1 MQKVKKYKQTITK
14 NNPKKN
20 NEKSKNKN
28 ETDITMANP
37 WKTNDI
43 ILSHS
48 YLLFSWN
55 LNAFSRQ

>member
-1 MQKVKKYKQTITK
+1 MIKLLLRLCNGFLFSIIKRKIAMQKVKKYKQTITK

-37 WKTNDI
+37 
-43 ILSHS
+43 
-48 YLLFSWN
+48 
-55 LNAFSRQ
+55 